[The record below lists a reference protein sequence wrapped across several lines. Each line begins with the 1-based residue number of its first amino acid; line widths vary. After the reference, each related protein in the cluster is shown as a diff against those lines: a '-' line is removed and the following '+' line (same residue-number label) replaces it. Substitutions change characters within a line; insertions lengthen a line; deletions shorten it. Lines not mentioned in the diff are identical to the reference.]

1 MNKKI
6 SKYIAAFD
14 YTDKTL
20 IVLSATNG
28 AVSIIYLNS
37 IVPVPVGIAS
47 ASFTIVFY
55 LTIGITKKL
64 LEITRNKNKKHN
76 EIVML
81 TKSKLNS
88 IENLI
93 SPALIDFEISHE
105 ELKTIVNEK
114 EKYEKM
120 KENIRMIKS
129 NDELNE
135 EKDKKK

>member
-37 IVPVPVGIAS
+37 IVRVPVGIAS